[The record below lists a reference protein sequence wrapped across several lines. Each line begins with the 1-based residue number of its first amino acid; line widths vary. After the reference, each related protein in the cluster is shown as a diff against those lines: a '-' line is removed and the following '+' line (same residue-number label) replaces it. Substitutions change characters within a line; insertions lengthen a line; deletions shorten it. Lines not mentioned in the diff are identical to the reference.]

1 MKTGRT
7 KGAEE
12 LTRSSVGK
20 VLLGVMG
27 IGLASGAALIA
38 GTNMIMSKLF
48 PEAKEAANEEESL
61 EEE

>member
-1 MKTGRT
+1 MNTGRT
-7 KGAEE
+7 KSTDE

-38 GTNMIMSKLF
+38 GTNVIMSKLF
-48 PEAKEAANEEESL
+48 PEAKEEKKKEKTEE
-61 EEE
+61 